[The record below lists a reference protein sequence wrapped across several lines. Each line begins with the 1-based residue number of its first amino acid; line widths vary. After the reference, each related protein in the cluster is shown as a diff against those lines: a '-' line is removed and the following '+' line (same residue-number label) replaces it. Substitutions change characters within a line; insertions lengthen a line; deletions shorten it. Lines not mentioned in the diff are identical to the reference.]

1 MTVYFIRK
9 NADPFGPI
17 KIGFT
22 RKLEARLEQLNRT
35 VDGGVFVF
43 ASCEGGAARERGL
56 HQKLAA
62 HRLEGEWFSPSDE
75 VLSEIEGLDG
85 VVQQADPLTRD
96 RVLPDD
102 EFSDDIRIETRFYLN
117 ELVKREWRGYGDS
130 LEGARDRVVDRL
142 GVNRAQGKLLF
153 HKLHTVKTISGEVY
167 RALSLAYCECLYAE
181 GRAENRHM
189 RIMEVTHA
197 VNSQMRADGSIPP
210 DAGYFV
216 PWKRL

>member
-1 MTVYFIRK
+1 MTVYFVRK
-9 NADPFGPI
+9 NTDPFGPI

-22 RKLEARLEQLNRT
+22 RKMEARLEQLNRA

-43 ASCEGGAARERGL
+43 ASCEGGAAREREF

-75 VLSEIEGLDG
+75 VLSEIEALGSIA
-85 VVQQADPLTRD
+85 QQTDPLTRD

-102 EFSDDIRIETRFYLN
+102 EFSNDIRVETRFYLN

-130 LEGARDRVVDRL
+130 LEGARDRVLDRI
-142 GVNRAQGKLLF
+142 GVHRAQGKLLF
-153 HKLHTVKTISGEVY
+153 HKLHRVKSISGDVY
-167 RALSLAYCECLYAE
+167 RLLSLAYCDALYAE
-181 GRAENRHM
+181 GRAEDRHM

-197 VNSQMRADGSIPP
+197 VNSQMRAEGSIAA
-210 DAGYFV
+210 DAGYFA